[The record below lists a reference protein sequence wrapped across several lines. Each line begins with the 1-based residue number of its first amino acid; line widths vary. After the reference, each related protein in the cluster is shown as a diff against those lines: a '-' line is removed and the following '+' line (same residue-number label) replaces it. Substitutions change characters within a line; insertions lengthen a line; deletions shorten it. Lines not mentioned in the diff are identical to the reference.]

1 MGFFIPNGISPN
13 GDGSNEVWEIPGIE
27 EYPDATVKVYNQW
40 GGLVFE
46 SIGYAVPWDGT
57 HQGKALPTGTYQYEV
72 DLKQGD
78 PFTGKISLER

>member
-1 MGFFIPNGISPN
+1 
-13 GDGSNEVWEIPGIE
+13 
-27 EYPDATVKVYNQW
+27 VYNQW

-46 SIGYAVPWDGT
+46 STGYSVPWDGT

-72 DLKQGD
+72 DLKQGE